1 MRGPEE
7 ARGWLGA
14 RKNAPDAHVGA
25 GQVGQLDGARETLVT
40 LGVVVLQADLKL
52 NGLEEVTLL
61 LVEGV
66 LQQLL
71 DILAHAGWESIS
83 ECSLVL
89 SQTYNRHKAA
99 HTDCDLRHD
108 GDSLPKE
115 IFLWCGSASNV
126 EEQKK

>member
-1 MRGPEE
+1 MSAYFDCKLSAVHYHPHRSHWRSILETFQRGLDEQG
-7 ARGWLGA
+7 GWRGA

-40 LGVVVLQADLKL
+40 LGVIVLQADLKL

-71 DILAHAGWESIS
+71 DILTHAGCECVS
-83 ECSLVL
+83 ECSLV
-89 SQTYNRHKAA
+89 S
-99 HTDCDLRHD
+99 
-108 GDSLPKE
+108 S
-115 IFLWCGSASNV
+115 
-126 EEQKK
+126 